1 MSVKKK
7 KDSDN
12 KKGKTGRKKLVFS
25 KSWSFLWKYKK
36 VIFSACLSTILS
48 LFIML
53 YFFSRSYAIS
63 MVKNQFDVLEKDLQS
78 IGYDFAYDNVDFYLF
93 SPWQIM
99 RAKNFRI
106 YALDANNFKQI
117 NFEEL
122 NINVSPLNI
131 EKIKIFTG
139 SKVSLQEGSREYP
152 VVIDDSDITIRIK
165 NGEFKELYAIVKD
178 INVKHLLS
186 VNSILLQ
193 LRQDEHSSFAAIFDV
208 KSIVLDDMTGWPLNK
223 KIEHIQAL
231 ASLYGSFDNDVTLGE
246 AFYDWVDKGG
256 YLAIHK
262 GILNWKPLI
271 MVTNG
276 SVKFN
281 EKAEANVSLNSA
293 SLALMETVEALSKN
307 KLISNKG
314 AFVVKLLLNNKA
326 VKQNVSDKYET
337 VISPIRINNEGLFLE
352 NIKLR

>member
-12 KKGKTGRKKLVFS
+12 QKEETKKEKFVFS
-25 KSWSFLWKYKK
+25 KFWSFLCLYKK
-36 VIFSACLSTILS
+36 VIVSACLSAIIS
-48 LFIML
+48 LFIMV
-53 YFFSRSYAIS
+53 YFFSRSYAID
-63 MVKNQFDVLEKDLQS
+63 MIKNQFDVLEKDLQS
-78 IGYDFAYDNVDFYLF
+78 IGYDFAYDDVDFYLF
-93 SPWQIM
+93 SPWQVM

-106 YALDANNFKQI
+106 YALDASNFKQI

-122 NINVSPLNI
+122 NINVVPLNV

-139 SKVSLQEGSREYP
+139 SKVLLQKGSREYP
-152 VVIDDSDITIRIK
+152 VVIDDSDITIRMK
-165 NGEFKELYAIVKD
+165 NGEFKELRAIVKD
-178 INVKHLLS
+178 INMRHLAS

-193 LRQDEHSSFAAIFDV
+193 LKHDENASFSAMVDV
-208 KSIVLDDMTGWPLNK
+208 KSILLDDMTAWPLNK
-223 KIEHIQAL
+223 KIEHIQIL
-231 ASLYGSFDNDVTLGE
+231 SSLQGNFDSDVTMGE
-246 AFYDWVDKGG
+246 AFYDWIDKGG

-271 MVTNG
+271 MVANG
-276 SVKFN
+276 SIRFN

-293 SLALMETVEALSKN
+293 SLALMETIEALSKN

-314 AFVVKLLLNNKA
+314 AFVVKLLLDNKK
-326 VKQNVSDKYET
+326 VKQNASDKYDT
-337 VISPIRINNEGLFLE
+337 IISPIRINKEGLFLE